1 MNSFREGSDSRRKW
15 TRPSSSDFNPVG
27 SSSFFSRP
35 FLLTGYYTHTD
46 NYKKGRIKKKV
57 PKVFLNVENIFIK
70 REKVYTHKDF
80 RMNEYLWAVKII
92 E

>member
-1 MNSFREGSDSRRKW
+1 
-15 TRPSSSDFNPVG
+15 
-27 SSSFFSRP
+27 
-35 FLLTGYYTHTD
+35 LTGYYTHTD